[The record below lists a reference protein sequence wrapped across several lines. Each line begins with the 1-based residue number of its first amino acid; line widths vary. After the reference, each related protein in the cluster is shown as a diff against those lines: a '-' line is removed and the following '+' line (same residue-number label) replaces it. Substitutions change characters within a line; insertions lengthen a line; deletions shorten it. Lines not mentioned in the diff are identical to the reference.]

1 MQVDGDLEEV
11 GISAQLGL
19 DNAYGLADILL
30 YRDAWPLPTD
40 TSGTHGMC
48 CLSAGSADARPHV
61 LISAAML
68 DNEFPRVRESCKRI
82 VVHGGPLFHSASTRL
97 LAAKADATILAV
109 RWAGT
114 LLSAIAEAAT
124 IVREGCGLVAG
135 IVLLDVDPKVVPTKR
150 WSRTMR
156 HWSGS
161 PFSMA
166 AAPIGHDG

>member
-1 MQVDGDLEEV
+1 M
-11 GISAQLGL
+11 
-19 DNAYGLADILL
+19 
-30 YRDAWPLPTD
+30 
-40 TSGTHGMC
+40 
-48 CLSAGSADARPHV
+48 
-61 LISAAML
+61 
-68 DNEFPRVRESCKRI
+68 
-82 VVHGGPLFHSASTRL
+82 FHSASTRL

-161 PFSMA
+161 PFSIA
-166 AAPIGHDG
+166 AAPIGHD